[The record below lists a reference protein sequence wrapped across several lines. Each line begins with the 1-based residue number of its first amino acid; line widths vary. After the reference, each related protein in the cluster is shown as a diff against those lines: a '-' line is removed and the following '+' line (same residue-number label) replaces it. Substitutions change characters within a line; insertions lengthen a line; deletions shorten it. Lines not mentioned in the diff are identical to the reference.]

1 MDKGQIDKL
10 SGSDSIN
17 SLLSWLVL
25 DEGQPGAI
33 LPGPDVAALPPAR
46 LQIAGFPE
54 AVREE
59 IKASEVASQ
68 NWDQLEMNKQ

>member
-1 MDKGQIDKL
+1 
-10 SGSDSIN
+10 
-17 SLLSWLVL
+17 
-25 DEGQPGAI
+25 
-33 LPGPDVAALPPAR
+33 VAALPPAR

-68 NWDQLEMNKQ
+68 NWD